1 MPFSLPN
8 DNSQPTSFI
17 IKTGTFTAS
26 YHLNNRIILVDL
38 EWYRTFK
45 AIYKTGTLTGAAQD
59 LFISQPGVSLHLTS
73 LESYVGYKLF
83 DRTSRRMIP
92 TERGKVLYN
101 YIIEALSR
109 LEEAEKTFQKS
120 TEKQTPTISVG
131 MCFETFQITLE
142 QYISTLPFNVIIQ
155 FGDYPVMLDNLEKGI
170 LDLIITPQKGTSSGI
185 EHEAFSSE
193 TIVLVG
199 GKEIDDE
206 SFNRILNQ
214 KDFNK
219 LQEWLKQQKW
229 YGTTGDMEHLMRFW
243 MLNFNHHPDF
253 RPNYIV
259 PNLNSIV
266 RCLAGGKGL
275 AIVPDFL
282 CKKEVES
289 GQIKLLWEGK
299 TKLQNTLYFASRKKT
314 MYNEEIDLLK
324 KLFREV
330 M

>member
-1 MPFSLPN
+1 MVN
-8 DNSQPTSFI
+8 
-17 IKTGTFTAS
+17 
-26 YHLNNRIILVDL
+26 L

-109 LEEAEKTFQKS
+109 LEDAEKTFQKS
-120 TEKQTPTISVG
+120 TERATPTISVG

-155 FGDYPVMLDNLEKGI
+155 FGDYPVMLENLEKGI
-170 LDLIITPQKGTSSGI
+170 LDLIITPQKGTSPNI
-185 EHEAFSSE
+185 EHEAFSDE
-193 TIVLVG
+193 KIVLVG
-199 GKEIDDE
+199 GNDIDDE
-206 SFNRILNQ
+206 AFNSLLKS
-214 KDFNK
+214 KDLDA
-219 LQEWLKQQKW
+219 LQIWLKQQKW
-229 YGTTGDMEHLMRFW
+229 YGTTGDMEHLRRFW
-243 MLNFNHHPDF
+243 KLNFDHHPDF

-266 RCLAGGKGL
+266 RCLTGGVGL
-275 AIVPDFL
+275 AIIPDFL
-282 CKKEVES
+282 CRKEVQS
-289 GQIKLLWEGK
+289 GQIKLIWEGNNV
-299 TKLQNTLYFASRKKT
+299 LMNTLHFATRKKT
-314 MYNEEIDLLK
+314 MYHEEIDVIK